1 MSALETAHDLP
12 IRVVATQVATV
23 VDRIRDLEARADA
36 AEDEAIRCK
45 YEAARLI
52 AEELHRRQGGV
63 RRLAK
68 EIGKSH
74 THVERMERV
83 HRRHGHKPHVRTL
96 VEWNRLYKGHAALAV
111 NLPSNPHVD
120 IRTPDGYLAEAVL
133 AAKSAIRENGAEKV
147 ARQLVDVIG
156 EDVVRDVLKKRRWAR
171 EAKSRKRRSP

>member
-1 MSALETAHDLP
+1 MSAILEP
-12 IRVVATQVATV
+12 VATQVATV

-36 AEDEAIRCK
+36 SEGEAIRCK

-63 RRLAK
+63 RALAE

-96 VEWNRLYKGHAALAV
+96 AEWNRLYKADGALAV
-111 NLPSNPHVD
+111 NWPSKYPHVD
-120 IRTPDGYLAEAVL
+120 FRTPGGYLAEAVQ
-133 AAKSAIRENGAEKV
+133 AARSAVRENGAEKV

-156 EDVVRDVLKKRRWAR
+156 EDVVRDVLKRRRWDR
-171 EAKSRKRRSP
+171 KAKSRKRRSP